1 MDTEHSQ
8 VILELQKSDVVL
20 YQLPLGGFGS
30 LSVEGMIYDKLVVCY
45 LIDLVKL
52 EHFNDCPIVNAIL
65 NSWKMCMKEFI
76 LDAALRKSFGESGQ
90 SFWVSA
96 LTMSQLMKRC

>member
-1 MDTEHSQ
+1 MRSGLNVKRGRAGVRLCEVMDTEHSQ

-45 LIDLVKL
+45 LIDSVKL

-65 NSWKMCMKEFI
+65 N
-76 LDAALRKSFGESGQ
+76 
-90 SFWVSA
+90 
-96 LTMSQLMKRC
+96 T